1 MMIALGIILG
11 TLVFVGLLLLFNLR
25 TLVYICEPNEVL
37 IFSGRR
43 RRVGNRS
50 FGYRIVKGGM
60 GFRRPIVERVDR
72 LDLTNMVIDVSAH
85 NAYSKGGVPLS
96 VAGVANVKVAGH
108 EPVLNNAIERFL
120 GKSRIEIMQI
130 AKATLEGSLRGVL
143 ATLTPEEVN
152 EDRILFAEK
161 LVQEVEHDMTA
172 LGLVVDTLKIQQVTD
187 DVKYLDSI
195 GRIKSAE
202 IVREARIA
210 EAIAQAD
217 AAVAA
222 AENRLKEVEAQVK
235 ASIDVARAEAEK
247 RLTDAITRRDAVVAE
262 ENAAVAA
269 AVAQATAEVD
279 VQTARVEQVRRRLE
293 ADVVAPAKAACEA
306 AEAQA
311 KADAAPIIQDG
322 AARADALRILAK
334 AWHAAG
340 PNAREVFLVQKLDRI
355 VEIITDAIATSKI
368 EQITMIDTA
377 SGGGS
382 APMNALSLTEQ
393 IKQIFGVDV
402 VEKLRSWEPPRRSVQ
417 AESRTSSP
425 PPVEEDEVT
434 PTDSRSAHEN

>member
-11 TLVFVGLLLLFNLR
+11 TLAFVGLLLLFNLR

-43 RRVGNRS
+43 RRLGDKIY
-50 FGYRIVKGGM
+50 GYRVVKGGM

-96 VAGVANVKVAGH
+96 VAGVANVKIAGH

-120 GKSRIEIMQI
+120 GKSRAEIMQI

-187 DVKYLDSI
+187 EVKYLDSI

-235 ASIDVARAEAEK
+235 AAIDVARAEAEK
-247 RLTDAITRRDAVVAE
+247 RLADAITRRDALVAE

-269 AVAQATAEVD
+269 AVAQATAEVE
-279 VQTARVEQVRRRLE
+279 VQKARVEQVRRQLE
-293 ADVVAPAKAACEA
+293 ADVIAPAKAACEA
-306 AEAQA
+306 AEAKA
-311 KADAAPIIQDG
+311 RADAAPIIQDG
-322 AARADALRILAK
+322 AARADALRILAE
-334 AWHAAG
+334 AWKAAG

-355 VEIITDAIATSKI
+355 VEILTDAIASSKI

-377 SGGGS
+377 SGGAS

-402 VEKLRSWEPPRRSVQ
+402 VEKLRSWEPVKRGDD
-417 AESRTSSP
+417 ARTRQSSP
-425 PPVEEDEVT
+425 PPAEGDRTNPGMEPARD
-434 PTDSRSAHEN
+434 

>member
-1 MMIALGIILG
+1 MIAIGIILG
-11 TLVFVGLLLLFNLR
+11 TLAFVGLLLLFNLR

-50 FGYRIVKGGM
+50 YGYRIVKGGM

-72 LDLTNMVIDVSAH
+72 IDLTNMVIEVSAH
-85 NAYSKGGVPLS
+85 NAYSKGGVPLT
-96 VAGVANVKVAGH
+96 VAGVANVKIAGH

-120 GKSRIEIMQI
+120 GKSRVEIMQI

-279 VQTARVEQVRRRLE
+279 VQKARVEQVRRQLE

-306 AEAQA
+306 AEARA
-311 KADAAPIIQDG
+311 KADAAPIIEDG
-322 AARADALRILAK
+322 SARSDALRILAK
-334 AWHAAG
+334 AWHSAA

-355 VEIITDAIATSKI
+355 VEIITNAIASSRI

-402 VEKLRSWEPPRRSVQ
+402 VEKLRSWEPTRRSVQ
-417 AESRTSSP
+417 AEWHQGGEHSTESNASR
-425 PPVEEDEVT
+425 E
-434 PTDSRSAHEN
+434 